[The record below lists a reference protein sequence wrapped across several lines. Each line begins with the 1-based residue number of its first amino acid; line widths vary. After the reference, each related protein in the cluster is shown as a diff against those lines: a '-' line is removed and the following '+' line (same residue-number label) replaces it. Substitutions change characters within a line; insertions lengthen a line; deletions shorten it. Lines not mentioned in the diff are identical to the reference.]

1 MSNDQGGVSAMSA
14 ELGPKPAAWRFQQ
27 ATYGVGDVR
36 GRGWL
41 PALKFTKPGWGCMQ
55 KDVEPLYDQAALDAA
70 VAAENER
77 RSKPLRQ
84 LGARL
89 AELLDENQWA
99 ECEALLLKAG
109 VQPN

>member
-1 MSNDQGGVSAMSA
+1 MNEQTAQPAQPKAVLSSA

-41 PALKFTKPGWGCMQ
+41 PALKFTKPGWECMQ

-70 VAAENER
+70 VAAALER
-77 RSKPLRQ
+77 AK
-84 LGARL
+84 RL
-89 AELLDENQWA
+89 AGYALSCAKNNEWSAA
-99 ECEALLLKAG
+99 EDAIARID
-109 VQPN
+109 PA